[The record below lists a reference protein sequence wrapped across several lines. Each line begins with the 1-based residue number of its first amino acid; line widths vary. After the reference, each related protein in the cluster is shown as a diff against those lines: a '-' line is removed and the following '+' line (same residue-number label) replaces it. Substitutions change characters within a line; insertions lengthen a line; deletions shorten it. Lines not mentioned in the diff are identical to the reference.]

1 MGMERRM
8 RAIVVWLLWLVKP
21 LCGFNNI
28 LNVISIDITK
38 SKKQNI
44 FDALYID
51 RFLLQS
57 TL

>member
-38 SKKQNI
+38 SKKTEY
-44 FDALYID
+44 F
-51 RFLLQS
+51 
-57 TL
+57 